1 MLFGNYYFDKTKK
14 KLPLNF
20 LLSIIAVIFYYK
32 QLMIMKKT
40 TTSKM
45 KKSATARRTKTTY
58 VPVSNNVY
66 FDGSSYRVRASV
78 NGSKISKN
86 FSNKRTAITFRNQLL
101 AA

>member
-1 MLFGNYYFDKTKK
+1 
-14 KLPLNF
+14 
-20 LLSIIAVIFYYK
+20 
-32 QLMIMKKT
+32 MIMKTT

-45 KKSATARRTKTTY
+45 KKSAARRTKATY
-58 VPVSNNVY
+58 VAVTNNVY

-78 NGSKISKN
+78 NGSKVSKN

>member
-1 MLFGNYYFDKTKK
+1 
-14 KLPLNF
+14 
-20 LLSIIAVIFYYK
+20 
-32 QLMIMKKT
+32 MKKT
-40 TTSKM
+40 TTRSK
-45 KKSATARRTKTTY
+45 KTTAARRTKTTY

>member
-1 MLFGNYYFDKTKK
+1 
-14 KLPLNF
+14 
-20 LLSIIAVIFYYK
+20 
-32 QLMIMKKT
+32 MIMKKT
-40 TTSKM
+40 TTRSSK
-45 KKSATARRTKTTY
+45 STARRTKTTY

-101 AA
+101 KTA

>member
-1 MLFGNYYFDKTKK
+1 
-14 KLPLNF
+14 
-20 LLSIIAVIFYYK
+20 
-32 QLMIMKKT
+32 MIMKKTT

-45 KKSATARRTKTTY
+45 KKSASARRTKTTY
-58 VPVSNNVY
+58 VAVTNNVY

-78 NGSKISKN
+78 NGSKVSKN

>member
-1 MLFGNYYFDKTKK
+1 
-14 KLPLNF
+14 
-20 LLSIIAVIFYYK
+20 
-32 QLMIMKKT
+32 MKKT

-45 KKSATARRTKTTY
+45 KKSAARRAKTTY
-58 VPVSNNVY
+58 VAVTNNVY

>member
-1 MLFGNYYFDKTKK
+1 
-14 KLPLNF
+14 
-20 LLSIIAVIFYYK
+20 
-32 QLMIMKKT
+32 MIMKKT

-45 KKSATARRTKTTY
+45 KKSAARRTKTTY

-78 NGSKISKN
+78 NGSKVSKN